1 MRPCL
6 PFSLSRISNTAHSKL
21 SCPPRVP
28 VAAYLGTTSATTSF
42 IRPIPVTTRPYN
54 SMPTPDLE
62 VKPPVTTTMAR
73 PNSGDVKV
81 DAGEE
86 VQMGRL
92 AGFLESQKAEF
103 LADLSAGK
111 GKGWILC
118 MGNEAGGEFC
128 TYPYSQQQ

>member
-21 SCPPRVP
+21 ACPPRVP
-28 VAAYLGTTSATTSF
+28 VAAYPGTSLSSTTF
-42 IRPIPVTTRPYN
+42 IRPTTATTRLYN

-62 VKPPVTTTMAR
+62 VRPPVTTTMAK
-73 PNSGDVKV
+73 PATDVKV

-86 VQMGRL
+86 VEMGRL

-111 GKGWILC
+111 GQGWILC
-118 MGNEAGGEFC
+118 MGNEAGGELDIYFRL
-128 TYPYSQQQ
+128 